1 MGNVSWQ
8 PKLYPGLYAESL
20 AEQTEL
26 FSVRD
31 DDVKP
36 APPEH
41 ICDGLFVD
49 VVCPACASGLDKP
62 RREENNTTFARGGI
76 DRELS

>member
-26 FSVRD
+26 FAVRD

-36 APPEH
+36 ALPRH
-41 ICDGLFVD
+41 ICDGLPLGLE
-49 VVCPACASGLDKP
+49 CPACRAGLDKP
-62 RREENNTTFARGGI
+62 SRELNNTTFARGGI